1 MRVSRR
7 QAGSLMAPSD
17 MVIEGTLAAFLA
29 CYGCQPFLT
38 NSERQCPVLS
48 PCVLLHMHV
57 YTLESVDAIHNVK
70 STAPH
75 FRHSQQ
81 PLCVCDALT
90 DVGLRG

>member
-7 QAGSLMAPSD
+7 QAGSLVAPSD
-17 MVIEGTLAAFLA
+17 MVIEGTLAALLA
-29 CYGCQPFLT
+29 CYGCHPFLT

-48 PCVLLHMHV
+48 CPHVLLHMHV
-57 YTLESVDAIHNVK
+57 HMLESVDVIHNVK

-81 PLCVCDALT
+81 PPVW
-90 DVGLRG
+90 V